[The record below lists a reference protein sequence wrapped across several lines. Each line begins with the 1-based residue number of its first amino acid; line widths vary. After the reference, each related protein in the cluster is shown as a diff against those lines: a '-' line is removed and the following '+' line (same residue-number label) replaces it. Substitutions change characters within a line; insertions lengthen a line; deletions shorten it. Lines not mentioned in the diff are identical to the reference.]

1 MALSNLRGDARAHGI
16 ALSDAQMALFEGYAL
31 LLAEW
36 AARANLVSDATP
48 SVVERRHFLES
59 LAFGAALRERELIR
73 PDSRVLDLGSG
84 AGFPGVALKIG
95 WPDLRLT
102 LLEATGKKTEF
113 LAALVEAL
121 RLKDVD
127 ILTGRAEDLAH
138 DAEWRGAFDVVVAR
152 AVAPLPAL
160 LELGLPFARVG
171 GRLATVKGSRAA
183 AELAASRHAL
193 TVLGARAATFGL
205 GLRVPGPP
213 QQIIVAVKLRAT
225 PDEYPRRAGMP
236 AKSPL

>member
-16 ALSDAQMALFEGYAL
+16 TLSDAQVNQFERYAK

-36 AARANLVSDATP
+36 SARMNLVGDATA

-73 PDSRVLDLGSG
+73 PDSRVLDVGSG
-84 AGFPGVALKIG
+84 AGFPGVVWKIA
-95 WPDLRLT
+95 WPELRLT

-113 LAALVEAL
+113 LAALVDAL
-121 RLKDVD
+121 GLRDVR

-138 DAEWRGAFDVVVAR
+138 DPGLRASFDLVVAR

-183 AELAASRHAL
+183 GELAAARRAL
-193 TVLGARAATFGL
+193 EVLGARTAMFGL

-213 QQIIVAVKLRAT
+213 QQVIVAVKLRQT
-225 PDEYPRRAGMP
+225 PEAYPRRAGVP
-236 AKSPL
+236 SKTPL